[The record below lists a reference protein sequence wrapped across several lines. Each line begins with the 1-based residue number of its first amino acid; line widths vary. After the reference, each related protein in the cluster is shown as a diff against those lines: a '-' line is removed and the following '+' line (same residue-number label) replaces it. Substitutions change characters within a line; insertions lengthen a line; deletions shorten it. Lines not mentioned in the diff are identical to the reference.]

1 MLINGCQIITIMRSF
16 AEILLW
22 TLPDSSPSE
31 REDYIRIRQASLP
44 EETLQTDFPI
54 WFSIILNC
62 YIANANFSADDGLIL
77 RFFCLVIVA
86 FISLVFTSSV
96 GLIIRDYVC
105 FKVGFNVTNSYEL
118 RPRNGRSASYVAQN
132 WPGGPKH
139 IETIRKKRAPGLY
152 FDWVDNPKHPTHIRI
167 EKLQRENGAY
177 FRKQSEAWQ
186 ALQIKCN
193 LIGMFL
199 TASLLLFANA
209 VLG

>member
-1 MLINGCQIITIMRSF
+1 MRSF

-118 RPRNGRSASYVAQN
+118 RPRNGRSVSYVAQN

-199 TASLLLFANA
+199 STCLLLLAINY
-209 VLG
+209 VG

>member
-1 MLINGCQIITIMRSF
+1 MLINGCQIIRFVRSF

-22 TLPDSSPSE
+22 TLPDTSPSE
-31 REDYIRIRQASLP
+31 REDYIRIRQADAS

-54 WFSIILNC
+54 WFSVILNC
-62 YIANANFSADDGLIL
+62 YIGNGLFTANEGLIMKFL
-77 RFFCLVIVA
+77 FLVSVA
-86 FISLVFTSSV
+86 FISLVFTSLL

-132 WPGGPKH
+132 WPGGSKH

-152 FDWVDNPKHPTHIRI
+152 FGWVDNPKHPTHIRI

-186 ALQIKCN
+186 ALQVKCN

>member
-1 MLINGCQIITIMRSF
+1 MLINDCQSITIMRSF

-62 YIANANFSADDGLIL
+62 YIANANFTTDDGLIL
-77 RFFCLVIVA
+77 RFFCLVSIA
-86 FISLVFTSSV
+86 FVSLFLTSIV

-105 FKVGFNVTNSYEL
+105 FKVGFNVTNSYDL

-132 WPGGPKH
+132 WPGGSKH

-152 FDWVDNPKHPTHIRI
+152 FGWVDNPKHPTHIRI

-177 FRKQSEAWQ
+177 FRKQSGAWQ

-199 TASLLLFANA
+199 STCLLLLAINY
-209 VLG
+209 VG